1 MDHSTEKSGPP
12 AWQLAIIAFLLLGGA
27 VALMQ
32 WAQTLSS
39 ERMVIGS
46 PGMFPYQ
53 GPITSVRE
61 IAGESAKAN
70 LLAKDVVLA
79 DVKIDEVIGERVF
92 LISEQGQNVP
102 VVMFGELTDR
112 QHDRAV
118 ALEAGQRIRI
128 YGVIRMLRSIEE
140 IVDEA
145 ALAADDAQ
153 KLRDHETYISAFRV
167 VPLPIRE
174 RVQIPRIITAVSQ
187 FEQVSDPEAL
197 QAREVVLDE
206 VKVLEV
212 LGDHTFLVGD
222 EGASVPVALLGEMTG
237 RQHDRAV
244 TLEAGQRIR
253 IYGVIRMLR
262 SIGEIVDQEALAA
275 DDAQK
280 LRDHE
285 TYISASRVVP
295 LPIRERVQIPRIITA
310 VSQFEQVSDPE
321 ALQAREVVLDEVKV
335 LEVLGDH
342 TFLVGDEG
350 ASVPVALLGE
360 MTQRQ
365 AEGVTQLRV
374 GQVVRIYG
382 VIRLLRSQQEIED
395 MLMVSPEV
403 AAQLRGNAVYVSA
416 LRVVLLEASL

>member
-1 MDHSTEKSGPP
+1 
-12 AWQLAIIAFLLLGGA
+12 
-27 VALMQ
+27 
-32 WAQTLSS
+32 
-39 ERMVIGS
+39 
-46 PGMFPYQ
+46 MFPHQ
-53 GPITSVRE
+53 DPITSVRE
-61 IAGESAKAN
+61 IADERVKAT
-70 LLAKDVVLA
+70 LLAEDVILA
-79 DVKIDEVIGERVF
+79 DIEIDKVIGERVF
-92 LISEQGQNVP
+92 LISEDGQTVP
-102 VVMFGELTDR
+102 VVLFGELTD
-112 QHDRAV
+112 
-118 ALEAGQRIRI
+118 
-128 YGVIRMLRSIEE
+128 
-140 IVDEA
+140 
-145 ALAADDAQ
+145 
-153 KLRDHETYISAFRV
+153 
-167 VPLPIRE
+167 
-174 RVQIPRIITAVSQ
+174 
-187 FEQVSDPEAL
+187 
-197 QAREVVLDE
+197 
-206 VKVLEV
+206 
-212 LGDHTFLVGD
+212 
-222 EGASVPVALLGEMTG
+222 

-275 DDAQK
+275 NDAQK

-285 TYISASRVVP
+285 TYISAFRVVP